1 MKRYFAGL
9 LSLLLKQ
16 GTKVNF
22 RRLGCLL
29 LTFFLLW
36 ALPGCGSDASAP
48 EFTPPEV
55 TVQTVVEKL
64 GWTLDP
70 DPHQQCD

>member
-1 MKRYFAGL
+1 MNGKIHGL
-9 LSLLLKQ
+9 CTTMIRMRKQ
-16 GTKVNF
+16 GTNVNH

-36 ALPGCGSDASAP
+36 ALPGCGSDTSAP
-48 EFTPPEV
+48 EFPPTEE

-70 DPHQQCD
+70 